1 MNQRIRVSARH
12 REPVDLD
19 RLAAAL
25 LAVVADLDPK
35 TRARLVKRGQRR
47 LDALEQDNSKDA
59 A

>member
-1 MNQRIRVSARH
+1 MNQRIRVTARH

-35 TRARLVKRGQRR
+35 TRARLAKRGQRR
-47 LDALEQDNSKDA
+47 LDALDQGGSEDA

>member
-1 MNQRIRVSARH
+1 MNQRIRVTARH

-35 TRARLVKRGQRR
+35 TRAQLAKRGQRR
-47 LDALEQDNSKDA
+47 LDALDQGASEDA

>member
-1 MNQRIRVSARH
+1 MNQRIRVTARH

-35 TRARLVKRGQRR
+35 TRARLAKRGQRR
-47 LDALEQDNSKDA
+47 LDALDQGTSEDA

>member
-1 MNQRIRVSARH
+1 MNQRARITAQH

-35 TRARLVKRGQRR
+35 TRTRLAKRGQRR

>member
-1 MNQRIRVSARH
+1 MNQRIRVTARH

-35 TRARLVKRGQRR
+35 TRARLAKRGQRR
-47 LDALEQDNSKDA
+47 LDALDHGGSEDPA
-59 A
+59 